1 MPTTLLKLLEPNF
14 PTRIGHYEV
23 RHAMAV
29 IRPAIA
35 KLQVGY
41 EVIYALWNNGISSS
55 QSTSGHTGNLLNL
68 W

>member
-29 IRPAIA
+29 IRPTIA
-35 KLQVGY
+35 KSQAGY
-41 EVIYALWNNGISSS
+41 EVIYALWSNGISSL
-55 QSTSGHTGNLLNL
+55 QNTPCHAGKMHGL
-68 W
+68 